1 MCDNTNTNKRHESW
15 YLTTTKSVRSHS
27 CSSPIPSSSTKES
40 EGKYNS
46 CESEMQNQA
55 SEDVTSDSDHMICTL
70 EKNVKLTGAI
80 PKKNTVQQVEKTLS
94 PPIASVTKKLND
106 NTSAGNEKTVE
117 LIAGEKVKSVNVVQT
132 GMDRYILVKRKPS
145 PLKGNIKKIS
155 KSDNGGKTDN
165 PLSKNRFAA
174 LSTDDQLPNS
184 DQSEL
189 NRARP
194 PPIYLRER
202 SSNDL
207 VKNIT
212 SVIGTSTFHVVPLL
226 KGKIHET
233 KVQTYNEKSFREI
246 TNYFNTV
253 KKSYYT
259 YQLKSSKGLA
269 VVIKGIESEVNPSE
283 VKCALESQGFNI
295 RSVINIFNRDKV
307 PQPMFKVELEPD
319 TRKLKRNEVHPI
331 YNLQY
336 LLHRRISVDEPHK
349 RRGPVQCLNCQEYG
363 HTKTYCV
370 LQTVCVVC
378 GDLHQSSTCSKK
390 AQEEKK
396 CSNCGGNHTANYR
409 GCPIYKN
416 LKQKYNERLKT
427 VREGAYSPPV
437 LEIRSVPAPLQN
449 IPNSSVPFGSV
460 SYANILKPIPQQSST
475 FPVNGMESL
484 IQQLSQSMN
493 MFMSTMQSMLQNL
506 IESQNRLIQAFIS
519 KK

>member
-15 YLTTTKSVRSHS
+15 YLTTKPVRSHS
-27 CSSPIPSSSTKES
+27 CSSRIPSSSTKES
-40 EGKYNS
+40 EGKNNS
-46 CESEMQNQA
+46 GESEMQNQA
-55 SEDVTSDSDHMICTL
+55 SENVTSDSDHMICTL
-70 EKNVKLTGAI
+70 EKNVNSTGTI
-80 PKKNTVQQVEKTLS
+80 PKQNTVQQVEKTFS
-94 PPIASVTKKLND
+94 PPIAGVNNNLNK
-106 NTSAGNEKTVE
+106 NTTAGEEKTVE
-117 LIAGEKVKSVNVVQT
+117 VIAGEKEKSVNVVQT

-145 PLKGNIKKIS
+145 PLKGNIQKIS
-155 KSDNGGKTDN
+155 RSENGGKAIN

-174 LSTDDQLPNS
+174 LSTDEQLQNA

-189 NRARP
+189 NRAKP

-212 SVIGTSTFHVVPLL
+212 SVIGPSTFHIVPLL

-233 KVQTYNEKSFREI
+233 KVQTYSEKSYREI
-246 TNYFNTV
+246 TTYFNNV

-269 VVIKGIESEVNPSE
+269 VVIKGIESDVNPSE
-283 VKCALESQGFNI
+283 VKCALESEGFSI

-319 TRKLKRNEVHPI
+319 ARKLKRNEVHPI
-331 YNLQY
+331 YNLKY

-349 RRGPVQCLNCQEYG
+349 RRGPVQCQNCQEYG
-363 HTKTYCV
+363 HTKAYCV

-378 GDLHQSSTCSKK
+378 GDLHKSSTCSIR

-427 VREGAYSPPV
+427 VRDGANSPPV
-437 LEIRSVPAPLQN
+437 LEIRSVPAPQQN
-449 IPNSSVPFGSV
+449 IPNSSVPFGTV
-460 SYANILKPIPQQSST
+460 TYANILKPTPQQSST
-475 FPVNGMESL
+475 FPVNGMESM

-493 MFMSTMQSMLQNL
+493 MFMATMQSMLQNL
-506 IESQNRLIQAFIS
+506 IESQNRLIQVLIS